1 MRKVPVT
8 WPGNGQ
14 FLQVWGWSTWLEK
27 KVRTHHFGFSAGGDK
42 FWRSECPHE
51 SSQPMEH

>member
-27 KVRTHHFGFSAGGDK
+27 KVGTHHFGFSSGGDK
-42 FWRSECPHE
+42 FWRSECPHK